1 MIFPLTNMLPDV
13 NVELRLATPA
23 DIPALHRLIELSVRI
38 LQRNDYTPE
47 QIEGALG
54 TVLGLDTQ
62 LVADGTYF
70 IAESRAACARHLA
83 GCGGWS
89 KRKTLF
95 GSDHADGRE
104 PELLDPKTDPAK
116 IRAFF
121 IHPDFAR
128 RGVGTKILEACESAA
143 RSAGFSR
150 FEMGATLTGVPLYLA
165 RGYHVLDRIEVPL
178 HNGYTLPVVRM
189 AKSDPQFR

>member
-1 MIFPLTNMLPDV
+1 MPSDLNLS
-13 NVELRLATPA
+13 LRLATDA
-23 DIPALHRLIELSVRI
+23 DIPALRQLIELSVRS
-38 LQRNDYTPE
+38 LQRNDYSLE

-54 TVLGLDTQ
+54 TFLGLDTQ
-62 LVADGTYF
+62 LISDGTYF
-70 IAESRAACARHLA
+70 IAEARAACARHLA

-95 GSDHADGRE
+95 GSDHADVRE
-104 PELLDPKTDPAK
+104 PELLDPKIDAAK

-128 RGVGTKILEACESAA
+128 RGIGSRILEVCESAA

-165 RGYHVLDRIEVPL
+165 RGYHILDRIEVPL
-178 HNGYTLPVVRM
+178 RNGHTLPVVRM
-189 AKSDPQFR
+189 SKSDSRADFS